1 MDNLKIIIAKDFS
14 RTPGARTPE
23 EGPFPGCLFRD
34 QLLVP
39 KLKNAI
45 ENGIKLIVDL
55 DGVSGLG
62 TSFLEEAFGGLIRE
76 SGFKYSEIV
85 PCLQIKSEEDE
96 TYKDEIMQYLKDAN
110 EVANKQA

>member
-23 EGPFPGCLFRD
+23 EGPYPGCDFRD

-39 KLKNAI
+39 RLKEAI
-45 ENGIKLIVDL
+45 EKGLKLIVDL

-76 SGFKYSEIV
+76 ARLNYSEIV
-85 PCLQIKSEEDE
+85 SCLQIKSEEDE

-110 EVANKQA
+110 EALHK